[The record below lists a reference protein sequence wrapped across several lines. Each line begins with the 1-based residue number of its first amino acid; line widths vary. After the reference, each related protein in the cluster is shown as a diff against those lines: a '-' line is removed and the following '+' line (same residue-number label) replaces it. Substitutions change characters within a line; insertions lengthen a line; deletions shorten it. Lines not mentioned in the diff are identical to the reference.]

1 MHPSSGDLRRRNHEA
16 IVNLEHL
23 ADHLYVPDVALRL
36 RYSATAD
43 QKAEKLDAET
53 ELRGG
58 AKTELQEN
66 DQPDAET
73 ELLA

>member
-36 RYSATAD
+36 HCSATAD

-58 AKTELQEN
+58 AKTELQQN
-66 DQPDAET
+66 NHPDTKA